1 MDSALLAQLNSGY
14 VCPPDAGPA
23 WRTACEQGV
32 DMSLIESSLAKT
44 PWERW
49 VEHDE
54 AVHFALQLRAAV
66 QQKYEQV

>member
-1 MDSALLAQLNSGY
+1 MDSDLVAQLNSGY

-23 WRTACEQGV
+23 WRAAWEQGV
-32 DMSLIESSLAKT
+32 DMSLIERNLAKT

-54 AVHFALQLRAAV
+54 ALEFALQLRAAV
-66 QQKYEQV
+66 RQHYGQI

>member
-1 MDSALLAQLNSGY
+1 MDSALLAQLNGGC

-23 WRTACEQGV
+23 WRAACEQGV
-32 DMSLIESSLAKT
+32 DVSLIESSLAKT

-54 AVHFALQLRAAV
+54 ALGFALELRAAV
-66 QQKYEQV
+66 ERQHEQA